1 MLKASFA
8 QPADKPTNQEK
19 AVRMNVADKPFE
31 FVTVSYLTRIGNQS
45 AGTVS
50 ELLAGLQ
57 QCSDA
62 SIFHHTFQTLGSHHF
77 LAGGFSNDFAQWA
90 HADANR
96 EDLAEQL
103 AALDIR
109 DYVSI
114 AALRDDLCRVVGD
127 CCKEEPSFCNQTALE
142 RFYFCESEEVTFP
155 FGLAARSLEEFRNG
169 IEHISHASFY
179 FHFISSRLRLQLQ
192 TNDFSHW
199 LADGLGLKRLAETVN
214 RIDIYTNTLD
224 SARAEVLRLIDRER
238 KAA

>member
-1 MLKASFA
+1 MGSARKQTNKTGESSCMKFA
-8 QPADKPTNQEK
+8 DT
-19 AVRMNVADKPFE
+19 PFE
-31 FVTVSYLTRIGNQS
+31 FFTVSDLTRIGNQS

-77 LAGGFSNDFAQWA
+77 LTEGFSNDFAQWA
-90 HADANR
+90 YADANR

-127 CCKEEPSFCNQTALE
+127 SCKEEPSFCSQTALE
-142 RFYFCESEEVTFP
+142 RFYFCEGEEVTFP
-155 FGLAARSLEEFRNG
+155 FGLTARSLEEFRDG

-199 LADGLGLKRLAETVN
+199 LADGLGLKRLAEAVN

-224 SARAEVLRLIDRER
+224 SARAGVLRLIDRER
-238 KAA
+238 SAP